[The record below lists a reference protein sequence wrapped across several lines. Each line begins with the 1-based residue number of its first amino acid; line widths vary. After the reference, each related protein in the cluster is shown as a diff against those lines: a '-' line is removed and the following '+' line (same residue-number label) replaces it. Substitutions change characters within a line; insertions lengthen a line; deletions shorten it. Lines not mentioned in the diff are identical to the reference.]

1 MCQFIESIRIEN
13 GTAQALEL
21 HHERM
26 NRTRRHFWKDCRD
39 LNLEERLTGL
49 PEQGIYKCRV
59 VYDEDIR
66 QIEIRPYSIRPVRTL
81 QMVRDDQID
90 YTFKKTDRTA
100 IDRLF
105 AQRKEADDI
114 LIVRNGY
121 LTDTS
126 IGNIAL
132 YDGHTWITPEQPLLK
147 GVRREILLRN
157 GKIRTAKIRWEDM
170 TQYDHLRIFNAMIDF
185 GDIEIP
191 IRQIHE

>member
-26 NRTRRHFWKDCRD
+26 NRTRRHFWKNCRN

-66 QIEIRPYSIRPVRTL
+66 QIEVCPYSIRPVQTL
-81 QMVRDDQID
+81 QMVCNDQID
-90 YTFKKTDRTA
+90 YTFKSTDRTE

-132 YDGHTWITPEQPLLK
+132 YNGRTWITPEQPLLK
-147 GVRREILLRN
+147 GIRREILLRN
-157 GKIRTAKIRWEDM
+157 GKIRTGKIRLENIV
-170 TQYDHLRIFNAMIDF
+170 QYDCLRIFNAMIGF

-191 IRQIHE
+191 ICRVYE